1 VIAVL
6 VLAAGRSSRTA
17 PAHKLLA
24 NGRGGES
31 LIACTVGHVVAS
43 VAESVWV
50 VVGHQADAVKRAL
63 AGLGGLNFVED
74 SDYEQGLSASLRTG
88 LAALPDRV
96 EGVMVCLG
104 DMPFVTTATID
115 RLIAAFMPGQIVV
128 PVYCGRRGN
137 PVLWDRC
144 FIAELRQVT
153 GDRGGRG
160 LQARH
165 ADLLIEV
172 AVDDD
177 GVVRDCDTVA
187 ALQDWRR

>member
-63 AGLGGLNFVED
+63 AGLGGLNFVEA
-74 SDYEQGLSASLRTG
+74 SDYEQGLSAS
-88 LAALPDRV
+88 DRRSWRARV
-96 EGVMVCLG
+96 ASS
-104 DMPFVTTATID
+104 PRRSAD
-115 RLIAAFMPGQIVV
+115 RG
-128 PVYCGRRGN
+128 CRGRRR
-137 PVLWDRC
+137 RC
-144 FIAELRQVT
+144 A
-153 GDRGGRG
+153 
-160 LQARH
+160 
-165 ADLLIEV
+165 
-172 AVDDD
+172 
-177 GVVRDCDTVA
+177 
-187 ALQDWRR
+187 